1 MATDLAP
8 PRALPSPP
16 SCQDG
21 RLDRAELA
29 AAMREDPAELT
40 SWLGRLGDAFDPGK
54 SVFSFLDSN
63 SDGVVTCEEFSAA
76 FSAAA
81 R

>member
-1 MATDLAP
+1 
-8 PRALPSPP
+8 
-16 SCQDG
+16 
-21 RLDRAELA
+21 
-29 AAMREDPAELT
+29 MREDPAELT